1 MQCRTR
7 PSAATD
13 NTARFTGLEEIH
25 TGGPVGPISVGFF
38 TAIVDPE
45 GRVIGEPLTSGEGEV
60 IADLDFAQID
70 LCKRLMDARGALPA
84 VAGLWKGAH
93 R

>member
-1 MQCRTR
+1 MQCRTG
-7 PSAATD
+7 PSAATG
-13 NTARFTGLEEIH
+13 NTARFTGQEEIH
-25 TGGPVGPISVGFF
+25 TGGPVGPISRRFF
-38 TAIVDPE
+38 TGIVDPE
-45 GRVIGEPLTSGEGEV
+45 GRVIGEPLTCGEGEV
-60 IADLDFAQID
+60 IADLGFARID